1 MNYSV
6 IDRNFI
12 KHENEY
18 EKKNQQKT
26 KLKPEKLLSNM
37 IEVTLIFVRNSYPT
51 M

>member
-1 MNYSV
+1 MNYPV

-18 EKKNQQKT
+18 KKKQQKT

-37 IEVTLIFVRNSYPT
+37 NIHLYVRNSYPS